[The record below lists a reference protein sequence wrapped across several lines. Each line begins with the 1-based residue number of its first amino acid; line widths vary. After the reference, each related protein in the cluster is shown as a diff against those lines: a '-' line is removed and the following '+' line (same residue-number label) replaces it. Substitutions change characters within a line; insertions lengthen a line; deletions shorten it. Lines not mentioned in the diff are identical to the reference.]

1 MAAYT
6 MMGKVG
12 EGSFGTVHLCRC
24 KVGPPD
30 AHLLHLLLPLPNS
43 HLIPIVSIQFHCS
56 RRRTTSCTS

>member
-1 MAAYT
+1 MPGSMAAYT

-30 AHLLHLLLPLPNS
+30 AHLLHLLLSLPNS
-43 HLIPIVSIQFHCS
+43 H
-56 RRRTTSCTS
+56 